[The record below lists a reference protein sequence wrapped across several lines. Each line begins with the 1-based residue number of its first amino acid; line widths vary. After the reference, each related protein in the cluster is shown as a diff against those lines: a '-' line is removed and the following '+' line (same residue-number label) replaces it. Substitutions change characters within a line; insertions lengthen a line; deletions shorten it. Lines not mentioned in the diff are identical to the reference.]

1 MYAGGAAPLLV
12 VASINGEVLVLQA
25 PERAYTATWGP
36 ASSGAAADAI
46 IPAGSLTRGFMR
58 VQANVTAL
66 ATAAP
71 GGGGARIS
79 GVATGP
85 AVVDGASNAPPG
97 SPTRRSTAHGQGDGS
112 FWVFA
117 TCADKSVRRFR
128 MLTDAQRAA
137 VKSAHEPPKHLLMA
151 AHAYQV
157 RPVG

>member
-1 MYAGGAAPLLV
+1 M

-71 GGGGARIS
+71 GTGGGARIS

-85 AVVDGASNAPPG
+85 AAVVDRVSSTPPG
-97 SPTRRSTAHGQGDGS
+97 SPTRRSTAHGHGDGS